1 MIFQE
6 FPPQIQILDIWL
18 SLRDFTMSS
27 SGRKQYNIREAF
39 RLTDF
44 FLSNSENKLIFRSN
58 FLRLENIFQNVTLAK
73 KFINT
78 WEREVMTE
86 NDGNQGNEIFSR
98 GFDRFDKIWNELEND
113 SGI

>member
-6 FPPQIQILDIWL
+6 IPPQIKVLDIWL
-18 SLRDFTMSS
+18 SLRDSTTTP

-39 RLTDF
+39 RLADF
-44 FLSNSENKLIFRSN
+44 FLSNSENKFIFRSD
-58 FLRLENIFQNVTLAK
+58 FPRLENIFQNVTLAK

-78 WEREVMTE
+78 WEREFMTKY
-86 NDGNQGNEIFSR
+86 DGNQGNEIFSR
-98 GFDRFDKIWNELEND
+98 GFDRFDRIWNELRND